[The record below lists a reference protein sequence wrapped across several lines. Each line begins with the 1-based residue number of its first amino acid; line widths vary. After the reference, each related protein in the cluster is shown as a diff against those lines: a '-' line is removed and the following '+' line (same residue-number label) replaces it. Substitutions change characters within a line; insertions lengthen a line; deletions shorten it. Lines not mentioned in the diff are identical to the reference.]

1 MMQILKHIKT
11 TKLTVS
17 DKEILWLR
25 LCPCFSSCI
34 VLQGA
39 TLKSHDTRYISDVV
53 RSGGFAKS
61 R

>member
-11 TKLTVS
+11 TKLTGF

-25 LCPCFSSCI
+25 LCPCFCSCI

-39 TLKSHDTRYISDVV
+39 TLKARDTRYISDVA
-53 RSGGFAKS
+53 RS
-61 R
+61 